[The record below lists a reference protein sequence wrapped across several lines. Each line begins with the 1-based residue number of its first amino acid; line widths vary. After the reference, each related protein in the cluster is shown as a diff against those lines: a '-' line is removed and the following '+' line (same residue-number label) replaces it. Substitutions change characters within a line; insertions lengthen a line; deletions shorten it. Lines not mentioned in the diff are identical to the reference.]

1 MKNQQILSFL
11 WYLVAII
18 FLRCRLRLKVLIIE
32 DSTSLRRSLKIGLS
46 NLGYT
51 VDDTGDGSEGLSM
64 ALTGDY
70 SLLILD
76 LMLPSVDGTA
86 ILKAIRKAKK
96 DLRVLILSA
105 RDLTED
111 KIEGLLNGA
120 DDYLTK
126 PFSFDE
132 LHVRLLCLMRRGTL
146 NINDSKVNIGPFS
159 LDLHLKQ
166 LFCDGIDTNLTPN
179 EYKLVEC
186 LFTHQGKVISPE
198 KLSEYL
204 AGQYDAIAKNSI
216 EAHLSTVRKK
226 VKLLGHD
233 LPIKTKRGFGYF
245 C

>member
-1 MKNQQILSFL
+1 M
-11 WYLVAII
+11 
-18 FLRCRLRLKVLIIE
+18 
-32 DSTSLRRSLKIGLS
+32 KIGLS

>member
-1 MKNQQILSFL
+1 MKIL
-11 WYLVAII
+11 V
-18 FLRCRLRLKVLIIE
+18 IE

-46 NLGYT
+46 NLGFT

-64 ALTGDY
+64 ALAGDY

-86 ILKAIRKAKK
+86 ILKAIRKANK

-132 LHVRLLCLMRRGTL
+132 LHVRLLCLMRRGSL
-146 NINDSKVNIGPFS
+146 NIDSTTITIGAFC
-159 LDLHLKQ
+159 LDLDLKQ
-166 LFCDGIDTNLTPN
+166 LHCDGRDANLTPN

-186 LFTHQGKVISPE
+186 LFSNQGKVICPE

-204 AGQYDAIAKNSI
+204 AGQYDAVAKNSI
-216 EAHLSTVRKK
+216 EAHLSSTRKK
-226 VKLLGHD
+226 TRVLGYD

-245 C
+245 VENN

>member
-1 MKNQQILSFL
+1 M
-11 WYLVAII
+11 
-18 FLRCRLRLKVLIIE
+18 LKILIIE
-32 DSTSLRRSLKIGLS
+32 DSNSLRRSLKIGLS
-46 NLGYT
+46 NLGFT

-64 ALTGDY
+64 VLAGDY

-76 LMLPSVDGTA
+76 LMLPSVDGIS
-86 ILKAIRKAKK
+86 ILKALREAKK
-96 DLRVLILSA
+96 DIRVLILSA

-111 KIEGLLNGA
+111 KIQGLLNGA

-132 LHVRLLCLMRRGTL
+132 LHVRLLCLMRRGSL
-146 NINDSKVNIGPFS
+146 NVNANKITVGQFS

-166 LFCDGIDTNLTPN
+166 FHCNGIDAFFTPN

-186 LFTHQGKVISPE
+186 LFTNQGKVMSPE

-204 AGQYDAIAKNSI
+204 AGQFDAIAKNSI
-216 EAHLSTVRKK
+216 EAHLSTARKK
-226 VKLLGHD
+226 VRTLGYD

-245 C
+245 VESN

>member
-1 MKNQQILSFL
+1 MKI
-11 WYLVAII
+11 
-18 FLRCRLRLKVLIIE
+18 LIIE

-46 NLGYT
+46 NLGFT
-51 VDDTGDGSEGLSM
+51 VDDTGDGYEGLSI
-64 ALTGDY
+64 ALAGDY

-86 ILKAIRKAKK
+86 ILKAIRKANK

-111 KIEGLLNGA
+111 KISGLLNGA

-132 LHVRLLCLMRRGTL
+132 LHVRLLCLMRRGSL
-146 NINDSKVNIGPFS
+146 NINDSKINIGVFS
-159 LDLHLKQ
+159 LDIHLKQ
-166 LFCDGIDTNLTPN
+166 LLCNGINAHLTPN

-186 LFTHQGKVISPE
+186 LFTNQGKVVSPE
-198 KLSEYL
+198 KLSDYL
-204 AGQYDAIAKNSI
+204 AGQYNAVAKNSI
-216 EAHLSTVRKK
+216 EAHLSTTRKK
-226 VKLLGHD
+226 VRDIGHD

-245 C
+245 VEKD

>member
-1 MKNQQILSFL
+1 MLLALYFYCEL
-11 WYLVAII
+11 LV
-18 FLRCRLRLKVLIIE
+18 KVLIIE

-64 ALTGDY
+64 ALSGDY

-76 LMLPSVDGTA
+76 LMLPSVDGTS
-86 ILKAIRKAKK
+86 ILKAIRKANK

-132 LHVRLLCLMRRGTL
+132 LHVRLLCLMRRGSL
-146 NINDSKVNIGPFS
+146 NVNDNTINIGMFS

-166 LFCDGIDTNLTPN
+166 LFCDGVDTNLTPN

-186 LFTHQGKVISPE
+186 LFSNQGKVISPE

-216 EAHLSTVRKK
+216 EAHLSTARKK
-226 VKLLGHD
+226 VKSLGYD

>member
-1 MKNQQILSFL
+1 MLLARILK
-11 WYLVAII
+11 I
-18 FLRCRLRLKVLIIE
+18 LIIE
-32 DSTSLRRSLKIGLS
+32 DSNSLRRSLKVGLS
-46 NLGYT
+46 NLGFT

-64 ALTGDY
+64 VLAGDY

-86 ILKAIRKAKK
+86 ILKALRDAKK
-96 DLRVLILSA
+96 DIRVLILSA

-111 KIEGLLNGA
+111 KIQGLLNGA

-132 LHVRLLCLMRRGTL
+132 LHVRLLCLMRRGSL
-146 NINDSKVNIGPFS
+146 NINDSKINIGTFS

-166 LFCDGIDTNLTPN
+166 FHCNGIDANFTPN

-186 LFTHQGKVISPE
+186 LFTNQGKVISPE

-216 EAHLSTVRKK
+216 EAHLSSARKK
-226 VKLLGHD
+226 VREIGYD

-245 C
+245 VENN

>member
-1 MKNQQILSFL
+1 M
-11 WYLVAII
+11 
-18 FLRCRLRLKVLIIE
+18 KVLVIE

-46 NLGYT
+46 NLGFT

-64 ALTGDY
+64 ALAGKY

-76 LMLPSVDGTA
+76 LMLPSVDGTT
-86 ILKAIRKAKK
+86 ILKAIRKANI
-96 DLRVLILSA
+96 DIRVLILSA

-111 KIEGLLNGA
+111 KIDGLLNGA

-132 LHVRLLCLMRRGTL
+132 LHVRLLCLMRRGSL
-146 NINDSKVNIGPFS
+146 NINDSTVNIGAFS
-159 LDLHLKQ
+159 LNLHLKQ
-166 LFCDGIDTNLTPN
+166 LHCNGVDANLTPN

-186 LFTHQGKVISPE
+186 LFTNQGKILSSE

-204 AGQYDAIAKNSI
+204 AGQYDAVAKNSI
-216 EAHLSTVRKK
+216 EAHLSSTRKK
-226 VKLLGHD
+226 VKSLGYD

-245 C
+245 VENK